1 MREQDIFRQQERVRT
16 GQRRAMSY
24 ITHALLLCFG
34 YALLRHASWQGSK
47 ELHTLME
54 TIAIILA
61 LLVGIL
67 ALIRYNARKGVTFL
81 FIGSGFIGTAFLDG
95 YHAIVTS
102 IWFDQ
107 FFPSPPPH
115 LIPWSWIASRTF
127 LSVLLLSSW
136 IAWRWEQKHWGEKR
150 ISEYMVHSCI
160 ALLTL
165 SSFAFFAL
173 TPLPRAYYPELFFG
187 RPEEFVPAL
196 FFLLALVGYLRKG
209 KWKVDSF
216 EHWLVLSL
224 IVSVVTQM
232 VFMSFSFHLFD
243 FAFDAAHLL
252 KKVSYIYVLIGLLVS
267 VHHLFRQVEEGGIAL
282 QKQNIALR
290 QAKEASESASSRE
303 QTFLVK
309 EKQTKEAMLSVMDD
323 LDQAK
328 QKAEKEA
335 QNVRKFQQAV
345 TSATDAIFITDQNRR
360 IIYVNPA
367 WEQLTGY
374 TSTEVCGKTMDILRS
389 DETPPEVYEELW
401 QTISRGD
408 AFHTEKIINRRKNG
422 STFDAEL
429 EIYPLSEKGAT
440 LFYVGV
446 QRDITHRKRADI
458 AKSEFVSLA
467 SHQLRTPLTVIR
479 WALKRFKRKATQ
491 KLDPK
496 EQHLLEEALK
506 AAIRMTDTI
515 TAMLVIS
522 RVEAGRV
529 HLDITDVLLH
539 PVLSDV
545 SRYCKESHHDKKLK
559 FSLTCP
565 KDLSLRTDKKLLTEI
580 LENLIGNAFKYTPSN
595 GSIAVRTKKKGERC
609 QIDVQDTGYGIPVHQ
624 QSKIFTK
631 FFRAD
636 NIIDKQ
642 TDGTGLGL
650 YLVHSLAVLL
660 DGDISFV
667 SQENRGTTFSVILPL
682 APTQTVEGTRSPSPP
697 IRA

>member
-16 GQRRAMSY
+16 GHRRVTIY
-24 ITHALLLCFG
+24 VTHALALCLG
-34 YALLRHASWQGSK
+34 YALLRNSSWQGSK

-54 TIAIILA
+54 TIATILA

-67 ALIRYNARKGVTFL
+67 ALIRFSARKDVTFL

-95 YHAIVTS
+95 YHTIVTS

-127 LSVLLLSSW
+127 LSVLLFSSW
-136 IAWRWEQKHWGEKR
+136 VAWRWEQKHWGEKR
-150 ISEYMVHSCI
+150 INDYMVHSCI

-267 VHHLFRQVEEGGIAL
+267 VHYLFRQVEEGKIAL
-282 QKQNIALR
+282 QKQNVALR

-303 QTFLVK
+303 QTLLIVK
-309 EKQTKEAMLSVMDD
+309 EKQTKEAMLSVMED

-345 TSATDAIFITDQNRR
+345 TSATDAIFITDQNGR

-374 TSTEVCGKTMDILRS
+374 TSTAVCGKNMDILRS

-408 AFHTEKIINRRKNG
+408 AFHTEEIINRRKNG

-429 EIYPLSEKGAT
+429 EIYPLSEKGVT

-446 QRDITHRKRADI
+446 QRDITHRKRADA

-467 SHQLRTPLTVIR
+467 SHQLRTPITIIR

-491 KLDPK
+491 KLDRK

-522 RVEAGRV
+522 RLEAGRV
-529 HLDITDVLLH
+529 HLNITDVLVR

-580 LENLIGNAFKYTPSN
+580 LENLISNAFKYTPSG
-595 GSIAVRTKKKGERC
+595 GSITVRAKKKGEHC
-609 QIDVQDTGYGIPVHQ
+609 QIDVQDTGYGIPAHQ
-624 QSKIFTK
+624 KKKIFTK

-650 YLVHSLAVLL
+650 YLVHALCGLL
-660 DGDISFV
+660 GGIASFT
-667 SQENRGTTFSVILPL
+667 SEEDKGTTFSIALPL
-682 APTQTVEGTRSPSPP
+682 SAHAQSQKPHVS
-697 IRA
+697 